1 MLTLKVKMSRR
12 LVGLVMAFGVGALI
26 SAVAYDLVQEAVETF
41 VDSGGVRA
49 ELFAGALVSSVGDP

>member
-1 MLTLKVKMSRR
+1 MSRR